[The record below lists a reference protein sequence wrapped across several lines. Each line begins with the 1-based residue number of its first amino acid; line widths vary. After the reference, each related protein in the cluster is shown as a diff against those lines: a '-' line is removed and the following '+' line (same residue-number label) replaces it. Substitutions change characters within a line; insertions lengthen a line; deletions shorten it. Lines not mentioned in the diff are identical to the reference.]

1 MQTRRDPEAANLTR
15 CSTRS
20 GSAVPLPF
28 NRLIRRLVPRLFVV
42 LAAFALSAC
51 ASSVIV
57 PDGVEVAP
65 VGPAHVLER
74 GTHDGERVVWGGQI
88 VEVEN
93 LADRTV
99 LVVAS
104 YPLDR
109 SDRPQWREEPGVR
122 FIAEQT
128 GFLEPLTFAPGR
140 FITVL
145 GTVDGTEQRPVGQF
159 DYRHPK
165 LLTEELYLWPD
176 DPYYWDR
183 QVRWNI
189 GLGVVL

>member
-1 MQTRRDPEAANLTR
+1 VRTSEQLNRAIPSRDNQRKARGL
-15 CSTRS
+15 RS
-20 GSAVPLPF
+20 GLGVLRTHTA
-28 NRLIRRLVPRLFVV
+28 RL
-42 LAAFALSAC
+42 LAAVAILSLCAC

-57 PDGVEVAP
+57 PDDVEVAAI
-65 VGPAHVLER
+65 GPAHVLER
-74 GTHDGERVVWGGQI
+74 SGLDGNRVVWGGQI
-88 VEVEN
+88 VAVEN
-93 LADRTV
+93 LSDRTI

-109 SDRPQWREEPGVR
+109 TDRPRWQQEPGVR

-140 FITVL
+140 FVTIM

-165 LLTEELYLWPD
+165 LSTEEIYLWPA

-183 QVRWNI
+183 QVRWNV
-189 GLGVVL
+189 GVGFSL

>member
-1 MQTRRDPEAANLTR
+1 VRIDL
-15 CSTRS
+15 S
-20 GSAVPLPF
+20 
-28 NRLIRRLVPRLFVV
+28 IRF
-42 LAAFALSAC
+42 LAALLGTLLLAAC

-57 PDGVEVAP
+57 PEGVEVAP

-74 GTHDGERVVWGGQI
+74 GGHDGQTVVWGGQI

-93 LADRTV
+93 LADRTL

-109 SDRPQWREEPGVR
+109 SDRPRWQEAPGVR
-122 FIAEQT
+122 FIAERS

-140 FITVL
+140 FVTVL
-145 GTVDGTEQRPVGQF
+145 GTVDGTEQRPVGEF

-165 LLTEELYLWPD
+165 LNAEALHLWPA
-176 DPYYWDR
+176 DPYFWDP
-183 QVRWNI
+183 QVRWNLGI
-189 GLGVVL
+189 GVHL

>member
-1 MQTRRDPEAANLTR
+1 MRT
-15 CSTRS
+15 SH
-20 GSAVPLPF
+20 
-28 NRLIRRLVPRLFVV
+28 RLIAHVIAHGPSRIRARLGGPVMRL
-42 LAAFALSAC
+42 LAALSILSLCAC

-74 GTHDGERVVWGGQI
+74 GGHDGELVVWGGQI
-88 VEVEN
+88 VEVDN
-93 LADRTV
+93 LADRTI

-104 YPLDR
+104 HPLDS
-109 SDRPQWREEPGVR
+109 SDRPRWQQEPGVR
-122 FIAEQT
+122 FIAEQS

-140 FITVL
+140 FVTVL

-165 LLTEELYLWPD
+165 LLTQDLYLWPV

-183 QVRWNI
+183 QVRWNV
-189 GLGVVL
+189 GFGVRL